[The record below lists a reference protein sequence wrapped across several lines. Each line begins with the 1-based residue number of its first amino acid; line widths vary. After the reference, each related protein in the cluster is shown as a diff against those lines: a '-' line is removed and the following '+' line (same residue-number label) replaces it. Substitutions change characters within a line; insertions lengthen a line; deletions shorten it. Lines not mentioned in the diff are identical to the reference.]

1 MEPARGFVFV
11 PFEGVAAPE
20 TICCDGLV
28 EGSRLHL
35 SHWEGN
41 ATPDRYR
48 ADTSV
53 EIALRFNDAP
63 DPAVAGW
70 PVVNNHFDTDGA
82 LAVWTLRFPTLAAR
96 HRALLVAAAE
106 SGDFEEWNDDD
117 GVRLDLAVRALT
129 HGLDDAEAYH
139 ALDARLPRWLGEL
152 GDAHALWSA
161 PWERLLAEE
170 ERVAEGGV
178 TFARRGRVLVV
189 EHPDGGA
196 EPPARVLNRRVDRD
210 CTRVL
215 VCTSDGERWRYR
227 YERPGWA
234 WARTVARPAVPPPGR
249 DGLGARLG
257 PAWLGEDAPM
267 HETVVRTATPVT
279 DPPEVVL
286 QRLFALD
293 PLACDET

>member
-161 PWERLLAEE
+161 QGDVVFCNRCGAFTCGGKVVTLA
-170 ERVAEGGV
+170 A
-178 TFARRGRVLVV
+178 ACRGS
-189 EHPDGGA
+189 PTPGGGA
-196 EPPARVLNRRVDRD
+196 ARLAR
-210 CTRVL
+210 L
-215 VCTSDGERWRYR
+215 TSGKPFKGEG
-227 YERPGWA
+227 PL
-234 WARTVARPAVPPPGR
+234 VPP
-249 DGLGARLG
+249 
-257 PAWLGEDAPM
+257 
-267 HETVVRTATPVT
+267 TPVI
-279 DPPEVVL
+279 
-286 QRLFALD
+286 
-293 PLACDET
+293 